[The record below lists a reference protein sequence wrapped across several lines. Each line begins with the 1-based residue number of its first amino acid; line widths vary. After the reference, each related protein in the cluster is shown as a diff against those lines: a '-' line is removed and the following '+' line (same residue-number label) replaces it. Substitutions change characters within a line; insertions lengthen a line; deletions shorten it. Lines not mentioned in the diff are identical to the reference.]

1 MKKKF
6 HFTNAKLK
14 ALKPHDANSPSTEL
28 ELSDDSEIT
37 GLKLLV
43 GKSGSK
49 RFLLRYT
56 FQSRKRSIA
65 IGRFGDIDVAT
76 ARKIARKYKA
86 QLASGVDPKQER
98 DSYKH
103 NPTVSEFFWETYLSV
118 IKAKKRSW
126 DKDRQRFESFIEP
139 RIGMIQYTE
148 LKPIDVLHLQQ
159 YIADPQ
165 RIGRVYAPG
174 TNNRVIAIVKTM
186 TNYALKLG
194 IVEKN
199 VATPIGLLRENN
211 IRERFFDIEE
221 SQRII
226 RAALN
231 YHNPYIGSAIALL
244 FICGNRKSE
253 IFNLKWKNLDKENR
267 CILVEH
273 SKSGQPF
280 TIHLSEQAF
289 DIVTKLH
296 PIPGNPFLFPGL
308 KPEKPINDVRCA
320 YRIIL
325 NAAGIEDLEG
335 VCLHTA
341 RHSVASNMISSGKF
355 SQVHVKQQ
363 LAHSSLSSSERYIK
377 HTPDSARKIS
387 QGFSDLLSGLNGR
400 NGRGK

>member
-1 MKKKF
+1 MQKKF
-6 HFTNAKLK
+6 HFTNSAIK
-14 ALKPHDANSPSTEL
+14 ALKPHSRTSPSTEL
-28 ELSDDSEIT
+28 EFTDDSDIV

-65 IGRFGDIDVAT
+65 IGRFGEIDVAT
-76 ARKIARKYKA
+76 ARKIAKKYKA
-86 QLASGVDPKQER
+86 QLASGVDPKAER
-98 DSYKH
+98 DSYKQ

-126 DKDRQRFESFIEP
+126 DKDKQRFETFIEP

-148 LKPIDVLHLQQ
+148 LRPIDVLHLQQ
-159 YIADPQ
+159 YIADPHKV
-165 RIGRVYAPG
+165 GRVYAPS

-186 TNYALKLG
+186 TSYALKLG
-194 IVEKN
+194 LVDKN
-199 VATPIGLLRENN
+199 VAIAIGLLRENN
-211 IRERFFDIEE
+211 IRERFFDLEE

-231 YHNPYIGSAIALL
+231 YHNPYVGSAIALL

-253 IFNLKWKNLDKENR
+253 IFNLKWKNLDKER
-267 CILVEH
+267 HCILVEH
-273 SKSGQPF
+273 SKSGKPF

-289 DIVTKLH
+289 NIITKLQ
-296 PIPGNPFLFPGL
+296 PVQGNPYIFTGIKPG
-308 KPEKPINDVRCA
+308 KPINDVRWA
-320 YRIIL
+320 YRNIL

-363 LAHSSLSSSERYIK
+363 LAHSSLLSSERYIK

-387 QGFSDLLSGLNGR
+387 QGFSDLLSGQKGR
-400 NGRGK
+400 D